1 MSNPGLLYTKQELQN
16 KLTAAMKVTNKD
28 CWLGEKFC
36 CFENGL
42 TDLNKKAKQLY
53 NIYIYIIYIIY
64 IYIYYIY
71 IIYIYIYIYRY
82 IYIYIYIDI

>member
-53 NIYIYIIYIIY
+53 NIYIYISYILY

-71 IIYIYIYIYRY
+71 IYIYIYT
-82 IYIYIYIDI
+82 

>member
-42 TDLNKKAKQLY
+42 TDLNKKSKTV
-53 NIYIYIIYIIY
+53 I
-64 IYIYYIY
+64 
-71 IIYIYIYIYRY
+71 
-82 IYIYIYIDI
+82 